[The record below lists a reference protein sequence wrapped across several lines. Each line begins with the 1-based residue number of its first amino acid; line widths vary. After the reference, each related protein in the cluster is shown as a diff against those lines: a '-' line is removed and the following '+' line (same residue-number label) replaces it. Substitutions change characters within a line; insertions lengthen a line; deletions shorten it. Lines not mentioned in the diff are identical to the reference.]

1 MSNSKDRGTITNA
14 IKTGDINYLSSI
26 VSLIE
31 KSGAIDE
38 IKEIAKQRLNK
49 TEALLDGNHNKKYQ
63 DSLLKLA
70 RFSLLR
76 SV

>member
-1 MSNSKDRGTITNA
+1 MSNSKDREILARA
-14 IKTGDINYLSSI
+14 IKTGDINYLPSI

-38 IKEIAKQRLNK
+38 IKEIAKQHLSK
-49 TEALLDGNHNKKYQ
+49 IEVLLDGKHNKKYQ

-70 RFSLLR
+70 RFSLFR
-76 SV
+76 SA